1 MVKKIKDLKTG
12 EIFHWEGIYYRKGD
26 RSLDGYF
33 QCEPIPFHMLFHEN
47 TEVNVDEEDEKNAT
61 DS

>member
-12 EIFHWEGIYYRKGD
+12 EVFHWEGIYYRKGD

-33 QCEPIPFHMLFHEN
+33 QCEPIPFHILICHDRKEN
-47 TEVNVDEEDEKNAT
+47 ERHDEAD
-61 DS
+61 D